1 MINFTEISFT
11 LMRKSILFVLPALML
26 LLAGCKSE
34 KPGPTPPVQDDIP
47 EGTIPVV
54 FHVLYEDAA
63 DVTQNPSAAIIRQRL
78 DLMNKF
84 YASTLFTQA
93 NIPGVPSRN
102 IGLTFT
108 LATRDPQGKVLA
120 EPGIDRVM
128 YAGSTNMSA
137 DDFLHSSSTSVKN
150 KAIFWDPNRYV
161 NIWLFGFL
169 TSSDPERD
177 ESSVTGIS
185 FLPYCTTTHP
195 LALLNGS
202 DPKSPGEAYF
212 STLPTYM
219 HGITLNNRYFLPPTG
234 IDPSNQWGLINED
247 ERLFTLCHEMGHYLG
262 LRHAFSETNGCD
274 DPDNASDDGCADTPK
289 YDRAAYM
296 ATIQPALDGD
306 IAVGELPYN
315 PYERQPCDGSGLFL
329 STNVMDYYFSV
340 RTQFTSDQKGRI
352 EHVVAYSP
360 LIPRGKSQT
369 KALLE
374 NFTGE
379 IPDVLP
385 EPILMRCFGRRR

>member
-1 MINFTEISFT
+1 
-11 LMRKSILFVLPALML
+11 MRKSILFLLPALML
-26 LLAGCKSE
+26 LLAACKSDN
-34 KPGPTPPVQDDIP
+34 PAPAPPRQDDIP
-47 EGTIPVV
+47 EGTVPVV
-54 FHVLYEDAA
+54 FHILYENSANA
-63 DVTQNPSAAIIRQRL
+63 TQNPSAAIIKQRL

-84 YASTLFTQA
+84 YASTLFTES
-93 NIPGVPSRN
+93 NIPGVPSQN

-108 LATRDPQGKVLA
+108 LATHRPDGTALA

-137 DDFLHSSSTSVKN
+137 EDFLYSSSTAGKN

-169 TSSDPERD
+169 MSSDPKRD

-195 LALLNGS
+195 LVLLNGS

-219 HGITLNNRYFLPPTG
+219 HGIALNNRYFLPPAGVSPT
-234 IDPSNQWGLINED
+234 DQWGVINED
-247 ERLFTLCHEMGHYLG
+247 EGLFTLCHEMGHYLG
-262 LRHAFSETNGCD
+262 LRHAFSEENGCD

-296 ATIQPALDGD
+296 AD
-306 IAVGELPYN
+306 IEPFLENPTPEQRAELSYDIFERRPCAGEV
-315 PYERQPCDGSGLFL
+315 FT
-329 STNVMDYYFSV
+329 STNVMDYYFSL
-340 RTQFTSDQKGRI
+340 RTQFTPNQKGRI
-352 EHVVAYSP
+352 DFVMEYSP
-360 LIPRGKSQT
+360 LIPRGTEGT

-379 IPDVLP
+379 VSGSLP
-385 EPILMRCFGRRR
+385 EPILMRCFSGGRSSR

>member
-137 DDFLHSSSTSVKN
+137 DDFLHSSSTSVKT
-150 KAIFWDPNRYV
+150 KR
-161 NIWLFGFL
+161 
-169 TSSDPERD
+169 SS
-177 ESSVTGIS
+177 GI
-185 FLPYCTTTHP
+185 
-195 LALLNGS
+195 
-202 DPKSPGEAYF
+202 
-212 STLPTYM
+212 
-219 HGITLNNRYFLPPTG
+219 
-234 IDPSNQWGLINED
+234 
-247 ERLFTLCHEMGHYLG
+247 
-262 LRHAFSETNGCD
+262 
-274 DPDNASDDGCADTPK
+274 
-289 YDRAAYM
+289 
-296 ATIQPALDGD
+296 
-306 IAVGELPYN
+306 
-315 PYERQPCDGSGLFL
+315 
-329 STNVMDYYFSV
+329 
-340 RTQFTSDQKGRI
+340 RTD
-352 EHVVAYSP
+352 
-360 LIPRGKSQT
+360 
-369 KALLE
+369 
-374 NFTGE
+374 
-379 IPDVLP
+379 
-385 EPILMRCFGRRR
+385 M